1 LFQVETRAIYCYNKI
16 IFKIKG
22 EVLVKQI
29 KITTEFI
36 KLDQLMKF
44 ADMVDSGGEA
54 KMLIAQGLVLVNG
67 EICTQR
73 GKKIRPGDEV
83 EFDGQNYQII

>member
-1 LFQVETRAIYCYNKI
+1 M
-16 IFKIKG
+16 
-22 EVLVKQI
+22 KQI

-73 GKKIRPGDEV
+73 GKKIHPGDEV

>member
-1 LFQVETRAIYCYNKI
+1 M
-16 IFKIKG
+16 
-22 EVLVKQI
+22 KQI

-67 EICTQR
+67 EICTKR

>member
-1 LFQVETRAIYCYNKI
+1 MFQVEARAIYCYNKI

-73 GKKIRPGDEV
+73 GKKIRHGDEV

>member
-1 LFQVETRAIYCYNKI
+1 M
-16 IFKIKG
+16 
-22 EVLVKQI
+22 KQI
-29 KITTEFI
+29 KIDTEFI

-44 ADMVDSGGEA
+44 ASMVQTGGEA
-54 KMLIAQGLVLVNG
+54 KMLIAQELVLVNG

-83 EFDGQNYQII
+83 EFDGEVYKVN

>member
-1 LFQVETRAIYCYNKI
+1 M
-16 IFKIKG
+16 
-22 EVLVKQI
+22 KQI

-36 KLDQLMKF
+36 KLDQLMKY
-44 ADMVDSGGEA
+44 AEMVQSGGEA

-73 GKKIRPGDEV
+73 GKKIRVGDKV
-83 EFDGQNYQII
+83 EFDGNDYEII

>member
-1 LFQVETRAIYCYNKI
+1 MKQVT
-16 IFKIKG
+16 
-22 EVLVKQI
+22 
-29 KITTEFI
+29 ITTEFI

-44 ADMVDSGGEA
+44 ADMVQSGGEA

-73 GKKIRPGDEV
+73 GKKIRQGDQV
-83 EFDGQNYQII
+83 EFDGETYSIQ